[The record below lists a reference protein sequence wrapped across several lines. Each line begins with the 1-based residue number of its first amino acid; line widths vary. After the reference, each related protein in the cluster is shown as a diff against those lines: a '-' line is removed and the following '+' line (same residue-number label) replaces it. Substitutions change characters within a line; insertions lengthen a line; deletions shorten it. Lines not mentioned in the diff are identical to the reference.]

1 MKIRIN
7 DCYFRR
13 VVHILSKEF
22 SLISEFLRELRDK
35 DIQQDRARFRKNIE
49 RIGQIAAY
57 EISKKM
63 EHDLHFTNTP
73 LGIAKVKKMKEQPIL
88 ATILRA
94 GLPLQQ
100 GLNHMF
106 DQADLAYIS
115 AYRKHTDENDYSKFE
130 IKLEYVATPD
140 INDRILIISDPMLA
154 TGQSLVQTYEAFM
167 KKGSPKKVYLVGVI
181 GSKQGVDFVTKSI
194 PNTDLWIGVVDE
206 TLDKNGYIV
215 PGLGDAG
222 DLSFGTKV

>member
-1 MKIRIN
+1 MNNRIIE
-7 DCYFRR
+7 CYFRS

-22 SLISEFLRELRDK
+22 SLVSEFLRELRDK

-63 EHDLHFTNTP
+63 ENDLHFTNTP
-73 LGIAKVKKMKEQPIL
+73 LGIAKVNKMKEQPII

-94 GLPLQQ
+94 GLPLQR
-100 GLNHMF
+100 GLNDMF

-115 AYRKHTDENDYSKFE
+115 AYRKHTSETEFE
-130 IKLEYVATPD
+130 IVLEYVATPD
-140 INDRILIISDPMLA
+140 INDRILIICDPMLA

-167 KKGSPKKVYLVGVI
+167 KKGKPSKVYLVSVI
-181 GSKQGVDFVTKSI
+181 GSQQGVDYVTATI
-194 PNTDLWIGVVDE
+194 PTADLWIGVIDE
-206 TLDKNGYIV
+206 TLDDSGYIV

-222 DLSFGTKV
+222 DLSFGEKL

>member
-1 MKIRIN
+1 M
-7 DCYFRR
+7 
-13 VVHILSKEF
+13 VHILSKEF
-22 SLISEFLRELRDK
+22 SLVNEFLRELRDK

-49 RIGQIAAY
+49 RIGQIVAY
-57 EISKKM
+57 EISKEM
-63 EHDLHFTNTP
+63 ESDIHFTTTP
-73 LGIAKVKKMKEQPIL
+73 LGVAQVKKMKEQPII

-94 GLPLQQ
+94 GLPLQR
-100 GLNHMF
+100 GLNEMF

-115 AYRKHTDENDYSKFE
+115 AYRKHAEDDHSAFE
-130 IKLEYVATPD
+130 IVLEYVATPD
-140 INDRILIISDPMLA
+140 INDRILIICDPMLA

-167 KKGSPKKVYLVGVI
+167 QKGKPSKVYLVSVI
-181 GSKQGVDFVTKSI
+181 GSQQGVDYVTANI
-194 PNTDLWIGVVDE
+194 PDADLWIGVIDE